1 MNWQQIWNKIEETLM
16 TTMKRLALT
25 LADSTYALL
34 EDWAD
39 QQGRPTTSLA
49 TFILERYVADAIE
62 SGVYHPRLTISM
74 PTSDLPK
81 GVAKSQSSEGS
92 ET

>member
-1 MNWQQIWNKIEETLM
+1 M

-25 LADSTYALL
+25 LPDSTYALL

-62 SGVYHPRLTISM
+62 SGAFHPRLTVPLS
-74 PTSDLPK
+74 TSAEIPK
-81 GVAKSQSSEGS
+81 PKPKPKNSDHQGDQA
-92 ET
+92 